1 MLNARD
7 VAREVAER
15 EHQDPA
21 QRSKQVTERPQRDS
35 MTAKARDDSESIHQ
49 IPATVQSQIARVS
62 KVGGK
67 RSAQDLE
74 ESCQWMLHARYVEGD
89 VAKTLVSE
97 GTER

>member
-7 VAREVAER
+7 VAREVAKR

-35 MTAKARDDSESIHQ
+35 TTAKARDDSERIHQ
-49 IPATVQSQIARVS
+49 IPATVQSRIPRVS

-67 RSAQDLE
+67 RSAQELE
-74 ESCQWMLHARYVEGD
+74 GGC
-89 VAKTLVSE
+89 
-97 GTER
+97 